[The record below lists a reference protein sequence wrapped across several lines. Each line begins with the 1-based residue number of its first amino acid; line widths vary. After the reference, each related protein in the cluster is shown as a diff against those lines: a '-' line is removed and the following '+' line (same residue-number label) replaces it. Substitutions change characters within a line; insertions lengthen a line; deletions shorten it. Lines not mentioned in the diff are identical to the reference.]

1 MEIKDI
7 NQAKDYFKKKYNEL
21 LELEKK
27 RIYPNIKF
35 ITEFYNVVTFFSDL
49 GDHEGSFSYN
59 YHSLL
64 IQDCIKKSINI
75 LNKNPQIDFINS
87 FCMQLDKINFVIYI
101 LYKGFMYLDRFYTPG
116 KILIRL
122 VQKSFK
128 IFKNEFFLPL
138 KGNLFKALTNY
149 FIEINNKDD
158 TEENI
163 KNIKKIFNLM
173 NYIDISNPKII
184 KKNNEMEWINENRE
198 ETSFEEK
205 SKTFNE
211 WFNNNFLKEYNFI
224 ISNKMKEIKDL
235 PISEYIP
242 SILNLKFQPI
252 ILKKYFD
259 STIYNII
266 YDIYHKNLIKNNIEN
281 MENYF
286 FNLNK
291 EKLKNFYQ
299 LNKNSKSCILLI
311 CESFIY
317 SVGKRDM
324 KMFENKGIKIDN
336 NKCIPIEIKK
346 EIQKLFSE
354 CFDNN
359 ILEYQIYMNRIIK
372 MILNKSSYS
381 KQLAIYINC
390 MRKNFKGK
398 SEEEIKD
405 ELNEIIETFILLNNK
420 CDLKIYLEKQM
431 SERLIKNTSLSIN
444 TEKKF
449 ITMIKQEIGVN
460 YANNMVEMIKDLD
473 KSFQEKEVYNKLKD
487 KSIPNDI
494 KIDIKVLTYHCWNIN
509 KKYLEKI
516 KLSPFLSFIVDDY
529 EKKYIQRHYYQK
541 LFWYH
546 GLSKVTI
553 EYLCYKKNDKNNNH
567 ISISTLIQYLIL
579 LQIEK
584 YQKLSLE
591 KIAENIGCK
600 VDLILEDISGLI
612 FNPSFNPHHKKDK
625 GILLGN
631 FEDNKNEFNPN
642 DEVWFNKD
650 FNCSTF
656 RFNTMS
662 LPMKKNEKEIKKDEE
677 DDEKIIKK
685 YQENI
690 LQSTITRIMKSQNGK
705 KVPHIWLIDEVSKQV
720 TYFNAQPQQIK
731 ENIEKIIE
739 KNIIKRDEKDSS
751 CYQYIA

>member
-1 MEIKDI
+1 MDIK
-7 NQAKDYFKKKYNEL
+7 QAKTFIKKKYNEL

-27 RIYPNIKF
+27 GVYPDNKF
-35 ITEFYNVVTFFSDL
+35 ITDLYNIVQGLCDF
-49 GDHEGSFSYN
+49 GDSECETLYK
-59 YHSLL
+59 YHSFL
-64 IQDCIKKSINI
+64 IQDCIKESINL
-75 LNKNPQIDFINS
+75 LNNNHQFDFIKM
-87 FCMQLDKINFVIYI
+87 FCKQLDKIYYVILI
-101 LYKGFMYLDRFYTPG
+101 FNKCFMYLDRFYVKARN
-116 KILIRL
+116 KISLD
-122 VQKSFK
+122 QKSFN
-128 IFKNEFFLPL
+128 FLTDEFFIPL
-138 KGNLFKALTNY
+138 KDILFKTLTNY
-149 FIEINNKDD
+149 FKEIDNKSN
-158 TEENI
+158 TEEDI

-173 NYIDISNPKII
+173 NCIDITKPKIVRKNKEI
-184 KKNNEMEWINENRE
+184 KWVNENGE
-198 ETSFEEK
+198 IYFEAK
-205 SKTFNE
+205 SKTFND
-211 WFNNNFLKEYNFI
+211 WFDIFLKDFNCFI
-224 ISNKMKEIKDL
+224 SIKKKEIKDL
-235 PISEYIP
+235 SISDYIS
-242 SILNLKFQPI
+242 SILNFKYQPL
-252 ILKKYFD
+252 ILQKYFD
-259 STIYNII
+259 TKSYLKIVEIYQKNII
-266 YDIYHKNLIKNNIEN
+266 KIKIEN
-281 MENYF
+281 LEIYF
-286 FNLNK
+286 FNLNR
-291 EKLKNFYQ
+291 EELKNFYQ

-324 KMFENKGIKIDN
+324 KMFENKGIKIDE

-359 ILEYQIYMNRIIK
+359 ILEYQNYMNRIIK

-381 KQLAIYINC
+381 KQLAIYINNC

-398 SEEEIKD
+398 SEEEIKN

-449 ITMIKQEIGVN
+449 ITMIKQEMGVN
-460 YANNMVEMIKDLD
+460 YTNNMVEMIKDLD
-473 KSFQEKEVYNKLKD
+473 KSFQEKEIYNKFKD

-494 KIDIKVLTYHCWNIN
+494 KIDIKVLTCNFWNIN

-584 YQKLSLE
+584 YQKLSLK

-612 FNPSFNPHHKKDK
+612 FNPSFNPHHQKDK

-662 LPMKKNEKEIKKDEE
+662 LPIKKNEKEIKKDEE

-685 YQENI
+685 YQDNI

-739 KNIIKRDEKDSS
+739 RNIIKRDEKDSS